1 MKIAYTQ
8 EPYSPSALTPS
19 GRVLL
24 AAMRR
29 ARAGA
34 AATLACFVDA
44 CGEARGRPCFVVF
57 LQIVHGLALYGRRR
71 MRVGSDKWP
80 ILTHDEVALL
90 RCVDAGMRG
99 GEAALAAHVAWLVRG
114 YGTGEFAAYIRTLAS
129 LMPET
134 MFQDAEGESPV
145 ALDGDPAGRS
155 VAERLARGRAAPAFP
170 IAIK

>member
-1 MKIAYTQ
+1 MRIAYTQ

-24 AAMRR
+24 AAMRC

-44 CGEARGRPCFVVF
+44 CGEARGRPCSVVF

-99 GEAALAAHVAWLVRG
+99 GEAALAAHVAWLVRS
-114 YGTGEFAAYIRTLAS
+114 YGTAEFAAYIRTLAS
-129 LMPET
+129 LMPEAI
-134 MFQDAEGESPV
+134 FRDAEGESPV
-145 ALDGDPAGRS
+145 ALDSDPASRS
-155 VAERLARGRAAPAFP
+155 AAERPARERAAPAFP
-170 IAIK
+170 IAVK